1 MESPRPS
8 VVVIPAHDEVDVS
21 FPHSLYLKKN
31 GRSRPRGGDTKSRE
45 LRVSFSKRPWLGRV
59 QNFLVLL
66 KESHLIAETLK
77 RGGRVIC
84 LARCGIES
92 FFCFRELGYS
102 SPTNVILVNPEAL
115 FVLPAKCKTVGAVFY
130 GFFRQ
135 EPT

>member
-1 MESPRPS
+1 MLSQL
-8 VVVIPAHDEVDVS
+8 VVVLIAE
-21 FPHSLYLKKN
+21 
-31 GRSRPRGGDTKSRE
+31 PRNDIVISG
-45 LRVSFSKRPWLGRV
+45 V
-59 QNFLVLL
+59 QTSLVLL
-66 KESHLIAETLK
+66 KVSHLIAETLK

-115 FVLPAKCKTVGAVFY
+115 LVLPAKCKTVGAVFY